1 LIQDEQN
8 TGPFGFAASSALI
21 RGSQHLSDLSFACC
35 HWGACVESD
44 SWKDSGLPALSH
56 GVIRRG
62 TRSVFDYVKAVQQ
75 GGIWLCGEI
84 LSSDC
89 VRVDLNNRTI
99 YDDELASF
107 FETMNKDI
115 FCRLL
120 ELNLVILFF
129 FLCGLNYLLILCRV
143 KVELWTDTPS

>member
-44 SWKDSGLPALSH
+44 SWKDSGLPVLPH

-89 VRVDLNNRTI
+89 
-99 YDDELASF
+99 ELVNLSGR
-107 FETMNKDI
+107 NLG
-115 FCRLL
+115 CRQPFLVTFL
-120 ELNLVILFF
+120 ELFKAGIFRGLKTLDLVILFLV
-129 FLCGLNYLLILCRV
+129 LCGASVIH
-143 KVELWTDTPS
+143 KFAA